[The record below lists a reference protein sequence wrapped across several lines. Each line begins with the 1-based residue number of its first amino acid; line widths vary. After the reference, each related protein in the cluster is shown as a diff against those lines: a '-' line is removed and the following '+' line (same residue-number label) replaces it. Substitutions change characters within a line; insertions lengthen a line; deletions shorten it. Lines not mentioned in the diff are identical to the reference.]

1 MAGEQAGAQGDPLTA
16 TAVSV
21 TGRDDGRLTLLDC
34 LRAFLGFRSP
44 RVLAAFLAA
53 FLVARVA
60 IGGWSWRDL
69 AVAAALV
76 ALQPF
81 TEWLIHVFLLHSK
94 PRKLGPFTIDL
105 PTARLHRWHHLNPT
119 LLEAVLIPG
128 SLIAGFLLPVMAVM
142 WLLSW
147 PLTLAGGDHLAL
159 WLTLMAV
166 STVLVGVYEWSHFI
180 IHTPYRPKSRYY
192 RTIWRSHRLHH
203 FKNEHYW
210 FGVSSDAADRVLGTS
225 PDQSTVP
232 KSETVKTLGVEAVS
246 PAPYFAS
253 SQSRPTPTSTSSG
266 GSSS

>member
-1 MAGEQAGAQGDPLTA
+1 MEAAGAAAGSNDPLTA

-21 TGRDDGRLTLLDC
+21 TGRDDGRLTLPDC
-34 LRAFLGFRSP
+34 LRAFARFPSP
-44 RVLAAFLAA
+44 RVLAAFLTA
-53 FLVARVA
+53 FLGLRFA
-60 IGGWSWRDL
+60 IGAWSWRDAVL
-69 AVAAALV
+69 AGALI

-94 PRKLGPFTIDL
+94 PRKLGPLAIDL
-105 PTARLHRWHHLNPT
+105 PTARLHRWHHRNPA

-128 SLIAGFLLPVMAVM
+128 SLIAAFLLPVMAVM
-142 WLLSW
+142 WLASW
-147 PLTLAGGDHLAL
+147 PLALLGGDHLAL

-166 STVLVGVYEWSHFI
+166 STVLVGTYEWSHFL
-180 IHTPYRPKSRYY
+180 IHTPYLPKSRYY

-232 KSETVKTLGVEAVS
+232 KSETVKTLGIEA
-246 PAPYFAS
+246 
-253 SQSRPTPTSTSSG
+253 
-266 GSSS
+266 